1 MNLIAETEPMVSHED
16 IAHLAYINWQKDGCP
31 HGHDE
36 TYWLEAERQL
46 RATKHLLSHEIKQR
60 APALAAA
67 KPRSKR
73 AQKSSARPFSA
84 R

>member
-1 MNLIAETEPMVSHED
+1 MNLIAETESMASHED

-46 RATKHLLSHEIKQR
+46 KATKHLLSHEIKQGV
-60 APALAAA
+60 PAIAAA

-73 AQKSSARPFSA
+73 AQKSSARPVSA

>member
-1 MNLIAETEPMVSHED
+1 MNTIVNTDPQVSRED
-16 IAHLAYINWQKDGCP
+16 IAHLAYLNWQKDGCP

-36 TYWLEAERQL
+36 NYWFEAERQL
-46 RATKHLLSHEIKQR
+46 KATRHLLSHELKQP
-60 APALAAA
+60 APVIAAA
-67 KPRSKR
+67 KPRAKR